1 MGKEIKNINRK
12 ELLER
17 IKKQNTNVEKNV
29 NYEIEIEKIKES
41 WRTTINERAKSE
53 KK

>member
-1 MGKEIKNINRK
+1 MRKEIKNINRK

-17 IKKQNTNVEKNV
+17 IKKQNTNVDKSV

-41 WRTTINERAKSE
+41 WRATINERAKF
-53 KK
+53 KKK